1 MATYDKETIIRY
13 VDDELPPE
21 ERQEFEA
28 ALQTDA
34 SLAAETTLYRELRDT
49 LADRLPADKTRE
61 ALQETLRG
69 MNTRYFTAEPATGD
83 LANSTADDLPAQ
95 ATGESPVR
103 ATDEPPV
110 RALPPLGPQPR
121 ADTAQIHA
129 LRKRPLRKYW
139 PALPAVAAAIVLL
152 LVLFPL
158 RRSATLDQLGRTE
171 MVGAT
176 ERGDDADSLLG
187 RAAVYF
193 NAQQFDKA
201 LPYLDRAV
209 KADSASQLALFYR
222 GVAEG
227 HLGQTAA
234 SRADLEKVYEGG
246 SALQYEAAFYM
257 ALGYARENDKATALS
272 WLKKIPPDAPVAEK
286 ARALAQKLQ

>member
-49 LADRLPADKTRE
+49 LSDRLPADKTRE

-69 MNTRYFTAEPATGD
+69 MNTRYFAAEPATGD
-83 LANSTADDLPAQ
+83 T
-95 ATGESPVR
+95 PVR
-103 ATDEPPV
+103 T
-110 RALPPLGPQPR
+110 LSQ
-121 ADTAQIHA
+121 
-129 LRKRPLRKYW
+129 RPLRKYW
-139 PALPAVAAAIVLL
+139 PILPAVAAAIVLL

-187 RAAVYF
+187 QAAVYF

-246 SALQYEAAFYM
+246 SALQYEAAFYT
-257 ALGYARENDKATALS
+257 ALGYASENDKATALS

>member
-21 ERQEFEA
+21 ERHQFEA

-49 LADRLPADKTRE
+49 LADRLPVDETRS
-61 ALQETLRG
+61 ALQETMKG
-69 MNTRYFTAEPATGD
+69 MNARYFAANPAIGQ
-83 LANSTADDLPAQ
+83 STERAIGQ
-95 ATGESPVR
+95 SP
-103 ATDEPPV
+103 TP
-110 RALPPLGPQPR
+110 ALPPLGPHPS
-121 ADTAQIHA
+121 AGAAQIHA
-129 LRKRPLRKYW
+129 LRKHPLRKYW
-139 PALPAVAAAIVLL
+139 PVFPAVAAAIVLL
-152 LVLFPL
+152 LVVFPL
-158 RRSATLDQLGRTE
+158 RLSSTLDQLGRTE
-171 MVGAT
+171 MVGTT
-176 ERGDDADSLLG
+176 ERGDNADSLLG
-187 RAAVYF
+187 QAAVYF

-234 SRADLEKVYEGG
+234 SRADLEKVYESG

>member
-21 ERQEFEA
+21 ERHQFEA
-28 ALQTDA
+28 ALQTDV
-34 SLAAETTLYRELRDT
+34 SLAAETTLYRELKDT
-49 LADRLPADKTRE
+49 LADRLPPDETRE

-69 MNTRYFTAEPATGD
+69 MNTRYFA
-83 LANSTADDLPAQ
+83 ANPVAGDLPAQ

-103 ATDEPPV
+103 ATGGSPTQATGGSPTQATGESPV
-110 RALPPLGPQPR
+110 RALSS
-121 ADTAQIHA
+121 H
-129 LRKRPLRKYW
+129 PLRKYW
-139 PALPAVAAAIVLL
+139 PVLPAVAAAIVLL

-158 RRSATLDQLGRTE
+158 RRSTTLDQLGRTE
-171 MVGAT
+171 MVGTA
-176 ERGDDADSLLG
+176 ERGAGADSLLG
-187 RAAVYF
+187 QAAVYF

-227 HLGQTAA
+227 HLGQTVS
-234 SRADLEKVYEGG
+234 SRADLEKVYESG

-257 ALGYARENDKATALS
+257 ALGYARENNKAAALS
-272 WLKKIPPDAPVAEK
+272 WLKKIPADAPVAEK
-286 ARALAQKLQ
+286 AGALAQKLQ